1 MLSVFWNDI
10 WVTYSKTNYKMG
22 MNTEYKKII
31 FIDDDTEMMR
41 IYNSILEQ
49 KKLSDYLIHFENAQ
63 QGIEYLKR
71 INNKEDLPDYILL
84 DLYMP
89 VMDGFK
95 FLQYFDELKKLK
107 ESIEVFVCTSSQKQD
122 DRNKVMKYPFVS
134 AYLEKPLSTDFLELL
149 INETVH

>member
-1 MLSVFWNDI
+1 
-10 WVTYSKTNYKMG
+10 MG